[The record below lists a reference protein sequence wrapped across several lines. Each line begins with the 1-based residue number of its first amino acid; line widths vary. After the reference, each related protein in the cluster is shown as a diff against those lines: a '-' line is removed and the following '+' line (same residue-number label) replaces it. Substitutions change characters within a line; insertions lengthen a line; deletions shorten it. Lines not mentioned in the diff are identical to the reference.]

1 MPLSCLFAFPCSDRH
16 RQQSKRRRALRTPLI
31 FGSAPSVLDRW
42 SSSRDSRLPKCNFV
56 LHRWS
61 PLPHET
67 TLSIN
72 KILRASPRSLVV
84 RFMAE
89 QIRSS
94 DFLGGS
100 LCHILL
106 AGTTFR
112 TRRVIYCAPLH
123 GLGASRRQ
131 PLPTF
136 NFHRARVRRTGGL
149 IQTAL
154 SNARRAPRPTSRLG
168 ETRVR

>member
-1 MPLSCLFAFPCSDRH
+1 MLFLLLCFP
-16 RQQSKRRRALRTPLI
+16 
-31 FGSAPSVLDRW
+31 PSVLDRW

-100 LCHILL
+100 LCHIYSQAPGSDRAEWSTVLRFTVSAHPDANPSL
-106 AGTTFR
+106 HSISIGPASAAPAASFKRLYR
-112 TRRVIYCAPLH
+112 TRAEHRVQLRALEKRASDKALTFVGTNPTGELITS
-123 GLGASRRQ
+123 GL
-131 PLPTF
+131 L
-136 NFHRARVRRTGGL
+136 V
-149 IQTAL
+149 I
-154 SNARRAPRPTSRLG
+154 RPK
-168 ETRVR
+168 